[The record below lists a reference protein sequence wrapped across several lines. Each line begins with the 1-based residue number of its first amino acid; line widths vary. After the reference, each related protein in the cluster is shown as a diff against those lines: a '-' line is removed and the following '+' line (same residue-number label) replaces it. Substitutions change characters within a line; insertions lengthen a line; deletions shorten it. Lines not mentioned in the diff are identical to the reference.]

1 MGGRGDR
8 QHIGMPFLPRGVGD
22 LGHDAVQGAS
32 IGLVA
37 VIEADRIEHMPGK
50 AQVGKK
56 AHRAGRPEAEGGR
69 GVVADCIG
77 QWPRGITEVVAA
89 AEFGQV
95 APIDR
100 PQPAAS
106 EHRIELVQVEQ
117 QLRDR
122 VTERMRVRVM
132 PPVHH
137 LPEIERAGAHAATS
151 PAAGSSRCGSQA
163 RSASTTRRALRSPSS

>member
-1 MGGRGDR
+1 
-8 QHIGMPFLPRGVGD
+8 
-22 LGHDAVQGAS
+22 
-32 IGLVA
+32 
-37 VIEADRIEHMPGK
+37 MPGK

-122 VTERMRVRVM
+122 SALALM
-132 PPVHH
+132 PRPRR
-137 LPEIERAGAHAATS
+137 PPAAAGVARRHAAHRPRAAHCGFHPHESPSPSTRLRTRCGDG
-151 PAAGSSRCGSQA
+151 PAARASAAGPGWLRGRAPGGRSAACAGPCSGRSPRCG
-163 RSASTTRRALRSPSS
+163 

>member
-1 MGGRGDR
+1 
-8 QHIGMPFLPRGVGD
+8 
-22 LGHDAVQGAS
+22 
-32 IGLVA
+32 
-37 VIEADRIEHMPGK
+37 MPGK

-163 RSASTTRRALRSPSS
+163 RSASTTRRALRIPSS